1 MIYAGNLRSAG
12 PMTRSI
18 NSVILVVLL
27 AAMPGAIAQQ
37 SKATE
42 AASSESEDV
51 TEEIVVIGQSPAR
64 LRVQIELA
72 EEAVYDR
79 FNAINSDDE
88 FDIHCRREVLTGTR
102 IPQRVCQAN
111 FWRNAQS
118 DAAAETVRALQGFS
132 STNAA
137 VFQGEA
143 FYKTRLL
150 EDEMRTLAAND
161 EELLA
166 AIARLAGLTESLR
179 ASRGRNRRDN
189 RTSARV
195 APDATQELPYDA
207 AVLADVTIG
216 RDPWEH
222 VLTHRTF
229 AIAHVFGEIDSIRLN
244 CGDATTELSFEV
256 GAEWRVPD
264 DWTPCFV
271 RVEAKRD
278 TTFSFFEFE

>member
-1 MIYAGNLRSAG
+1 MIR
-12 PMTRSI
+12 RI

-27 AAMPGAIAQQ
+27 AAMHGAFGQD
-37 SKATE
+37 SGSTE
-42 AASSESEDV
+42 TVTEDSDGV
-51 TEEIVVIGQSPAR
+51 SEEIVVIGQSPAR

-79 FNAINSDDE
+79 FNDINSNDE
-88 FDIHCRREVLTGTR
+88 FDIQCRQEARTGTR

-111 FWRNAQS
+111 FWRAAQS
-118 DAAAETVRALQGFS
+118 DAAAATVRALQGS
-132 STNAA
+132 SAISPQ

-143 FYKTRLL
+143 IYKSRLL
-150 EDEMRTLAAND
+150 EDEMRLLAAQD

-166 AIARLAGLTESLR
+166 AIVRLAGLTESL
-179 ASRGRNRRDN
+179 ANSRNRN
-189 RTSARV
+189 RQQNQTSARV
-195 APDATQELPYDA
+195 ASASAQQLPYDA
-207 AVLADVTIG
+207 AVLADVTIR
-216 RDPWEH
+216 RDSWEH

-244 CGDATTELSFEV
+244 CSDATSELTFEE
-256 GAEWRVPD
+256 GAEWDIPD

-271 RVEAKRD
+271 SVEAERG